1 MRKTLFGITLFCCLL
16 ATSRFSYAD
25 IYIGGHADLG
35 VGFDAGNLHLHI
47 HAENDL
53 QLFGGGTAPAGEY
66 NPGDLDIGVPG
77 PSISRPAGAAWNFL
91 APNTGDAVWFLP
103 QGTDPNK
110 PFLGIG
116 TEDLTDA
123 GWTTP
128 LTWQFNSIS
137 TVSGGASDF
146 ALFQVDTFGNP
157 VVRASSLI
165 PTGSSNSWTQSAGGH
180 DHYNFGFTAEGVYDV
195 SFTIN
200 GTNSG
205 IDAIAAGVYS
215 DTATFRFV
223 VGSAIITA
231 VPEPSALMLVGVA
244 LGGLAFRRRRD
255 SLAR

>member
-1 MRKTLFGITLFCCLL
+1 MRKTLFSIALFFLL
-16 ATSRFSYAD
+16 ATSRVSYAD

-53 QLFGGGTAPAGEY
+53 QLFGGGTALAGEY

-77 PSISRPAGAAWNFL
+77 PSINRPGAAVWSFL
-91 APNTGDAVWFLP
+91 APNAGDAVWFLP
-103 QGTDPNK
+103 QSTDPNK

-137 TVSGGASDF
+137 TVSGGASSF
-146 ALFQVDTFGNP
+146 ALWQNDLFGNP
-157 VVRASSLI
+157 TVFASSI
-165 PTGSSNSWTQSAGGH
+165 VPGGDSWTQSALGH
-180 DHYNFGFTAEGVYDV
+180 DHFNFGFTAEGIYDV
-195 SFTIN
+195 SFTIT

-223 VGSAIITA
+223 VGIAIITA
-231 VPEPSALMLVGVA
+231 VPEPSGLMLVGIA
-244 LGGLAFRRRRD
+244 LGGLALRRRRD
-255 SLAR
+255 SLPR